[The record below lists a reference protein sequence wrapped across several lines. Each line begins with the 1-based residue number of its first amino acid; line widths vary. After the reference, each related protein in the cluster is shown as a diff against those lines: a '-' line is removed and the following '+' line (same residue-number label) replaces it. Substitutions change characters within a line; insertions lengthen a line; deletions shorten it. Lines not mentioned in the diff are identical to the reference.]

1 MEDLEVV
8 TDAAAAVAVLDP
20 VRNRLL
26 AELSSPISAAA
37 VADRVGLTRQKA
49 NYYLRSLERLGLVS
63 VVGERQWGGLTER
76 LFLASAASYVVSPA
90 ALGPM
95 AADPARATDRWS
107 ASYLVALGAR
117 MVREVGAL
125 WRAARQAGKRLA
137 TLSMDTEIRFRS
149 PAERAAFTRELTEM
163 MAQLVARYHDE
174 DTPGGRRHRVV
185 VVAHPIMAEPERSAG
200 CH

>member
-1 MEDLEVV
+1 MEELEVV
-8 TDAAAAVAVLDP
+8 TDAAAAAAVLDP
-20 VRNRLL
+20 IRNRLL
-26 AELSSPISAAA
+26 AALSSPVSAAA

-76 LFLASAASYVVSPA
+76 LFLASAASYVVSPD

-95 AADPARATDRWS
+95 AVDPGRATDRLS

-137 TLSMDTEIRFRS
+137 TLSMDTEIRFRN
-149 PAERAAFTRELTEM
+149 PAERAAFTRELTETM
-163 MAQLVARYHDE
+163 TRLAAQYHDE
-174 DTPGGRRHRVV
+174 HAPGGRRHRVV

>member
-8 TDAAAAVAVLDP
+8 TDAVAAAAVLDP

-49 NYYLRSLERLGLVS
+49 NYYLRALERLGLVS
-63 VVGERQWGGLTER
+63 VVGQRQWGGLTER
-76 LFLASAASYVVSPA
+76 LFLASAAGYVISPA

-95 AADPARATDRWS
+95 AVDPDRAADRWS

-117 MVREVGAL
+117 MVREVGEL

-137 TLSMDTEIRFRS
+137 TLSIDTEIRFRS
-149 PAERAAFTRELTEM
+149 PAERAAFTQELTDT
-163 MAQLVARYHDE
+163 MARLAARYHD
-174 DTPGGRRHRVV
+174 DNAPGGRRHRLV
-185 VVAHPIMAEPERSAG
+185 VVAHPIMAEPERSAA

>member
-1 MEDLEVV
+1 MEELEVV
-8 TDAAAAVAVLDP
+8 TAPAAAVAILDP

-63 VVGERQWGGLTER
+63 VVGERQWGGLIER
-76 LFLASAASYVVSPA
+76 LYLASAASYVVSPA
-90 ALGPM
+90 ALGAM
-95 AADPARATDRWS
+95 GADPSRARDRWS

-125 WRAARQAGKRLA
+125 WRGARQAGQPLA
-137 TLSMDTEIRFRS
+137 TLAMDTEIRFRN
-149 PAERAAFTRELTEM
+149 PAERAAFTRELTEAM
-163 MAQLVARYHDE
+163 TGLMARYHDSSA
-174 DTPGGRRHRVV
+174 PGGRRHRVV
-185 VVAHPIMAEPERSAG
+185 VVAHPILAESERSER